1 MRNML
6 AAATVGLVAFL
17 VQDIAQAAT
26 AQSPAVLRSGPGTS
40 WRKIGQ
46 IPAGADVEVL
56 SCNPGWRH
64 SWCQIRFGSKT
75 GWVNAPALGTSGS
88 QVVVAPVVTTDAASL
103 KRRASMFSSVITVIP
118 GGKKVDVLRCRSGL
132 GRGWCRVSYQG
143 KTGFVRGRSSD
154 APTVRHSPLTRGRG
168 AKRQPSEATAKI
180 KAQSDNADLRL
191 FCSGQALAQ
200 P

>member
-6 AAATVGLVAFL
+6 AAATVGLVVFL

-26 AQSPAVLRSGPGTS
+26 AQSPATLRSGPGTS
-40 WRKIGQ
+40 WRRIGQ
-46 IPAGADVEVL
+46 IPAGSDVQVL

-64 SWCQIRFGSKT
+64 SWCQIRYGSKT

-88 QVVVAPVVTTDAASL
+88 QVIVAPVVTTDAASL
-103 KRRASMFSSVITVIP
+103 KRRASMFSSVIQVIP

-143 KTGFVRGRSSD
+143 KTGFVRGGL
-154 APTVRHSPLTRGRG
+154 LTRQRSVIP
-168 AKRQPSEATAKI
+168 R
-180 KAQSDNADLRL
+180 
-191 FCSGQALAQ
+191 
-200 P
+200 